1 MVETSKKGML
11 CTRHLSFDPW
21 RILRRPAAIGSSRTA
36 QTYLKPAASG
46 SHTGQGPRCAKAPT
60 VTASHSKVRRQLRT
74 LPSPCTMGE
83 RLDLQVA
90 RAWLLLGGYENG
102 RSDSIAAN
110 AEYDRAG
117 VLVSGSGGP
126 ASAPERTAPLPA
138 GGAGSRT
145 GLPPSR
151 VPSYEEVVN
160 RGPASP
166 GSWVFR
172 AETCRSPDTAP
183 MMRFVYWDQ
192 DSDTWRR
199 FAACP
204 DCF

>member
-1 MVETSKKGML
+1 M
-11 CTRHLSFDPW
+11 
-21 RILRRPAAIGSSRTA
+21 
-36 QTYLKPAASG
+36 
-46 SHTGQGPRCAKAPT
+46 
-60 VTASHSKVRRQLRT
+60 
-74 LPSPCTMGE
+74 MGE

-117 VLVSGSGGP
+117 VLVSGAGGP
-126 ASAPERTAPLPA
+126 ASAPERTAPLTA
-138 GGAGSRT
+138 GGARPQA

-151 VPSYEEVVN
+151 VPGYGEVVN

-166 GSWVFR
+166 GSWVFL
-172 AETCRSPDTAP
+172 AETSKYPDTAP
-183 MMRFVYWDQ
+183 MMRFVYWD
-192 DSDTWRR
+192 DKSDTWRR

-204 DCF
+204 DCFEPYTVQQPWTSLASAEPGHRSGPGSGSMSSARAKYGGGYAPNLTCLQAV